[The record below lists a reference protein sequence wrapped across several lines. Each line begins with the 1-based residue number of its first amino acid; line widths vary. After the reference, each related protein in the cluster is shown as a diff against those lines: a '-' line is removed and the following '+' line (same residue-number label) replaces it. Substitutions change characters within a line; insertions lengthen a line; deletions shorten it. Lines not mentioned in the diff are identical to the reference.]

1 MASVLDRRY
10 WSQLARAARAGSR
23 TFRSQRPKRYYL
35 AACLCFK
42 DAARDLAEWLEFHR
56 LVGVEHFYLYN
67 NESSDSYAE
76 VLRPYQEAGLVT
88 CHDWPGA
95 VQQAATYEHCIE
107 SYREQARWIAF
118 IDDDEF
124 LFPTLGD
131 DLRSKLVRYEDFAGV
146 AVCRTVFG
154 ASGHEKRPDGLVIES
169 YTHRQRALGTKIKSI
184 VNPLEVRSCSVHA
197 FGYLRGAHAVDEKKR
212 VLTGADI
219 SAPSVERLCMNHY
232 YTKSFEDFR
241 RKVER
246 GRATRLERR
255 TLPDEEAWRR
265 EEALRSEVEDLVIQ
279 RFVPEL
285 KRRLAAAPGAP
296 R

>member
-1 MASVLDRRY
+1 MASLLDRRT
-10 WSQLARAARAGSR
+10 WSQLARAARASAR

-67 NESSDSYAE
+67 NESTDAYGE
-76 VLRPYQEAGLVT
+76 VLRPYQDAGLVT
-88 CHDWPGA
+88 LHDWPGVA
-95 VQQAATYEHCIE
+95 QQAATYEHCVE

-124 LFPTLGD
+124 LFPVAGD

-154 ASGHEKRPDGLVIES
+154 TSGHEKRPDGLVIES
-169 YTHRQRALGTKIKSI
+169 YTRRQRALGTKIKSI
-184 VNPLEVRSCSVHA
+184 VNPLEVRTATVHA
-197 FGYLRGAHAVDEKKR
+197 FGFLRGAQAVDEKKR
-212 VLTGADI
+212 VLPGADI
-219 SAPSVERLCMNHY
+219 AAPSVERLCMNHY
-232 YTKSFEDFR
+232 FTKSFEDFR

-246 GRATRLERR
+246 GRATRAEKRV
-255 TLPDEEAWRR
+255 LPDDESWRR
-265 EEALRSEVEDLVIQ
+265 DEALRAEVEDLAIQ

-285 KRRLAAAPGAP
+285 KRRLALPPGRA

>member
-1 MASVLDRRY
+1 MASLLDRRT
-10 WSQLARAARAGSR
+10 WSQLARAARAGAR
-23 TFRSQRPKRYYL
+23 TFRSQRPKRHYL

-67 NESSDSYAE
+67 NESSDHYAE
-76 VLRPYQEAGLVT
+76 VLRPYRDAGLVT
-88 CHDWPGA
+88 FHDWPGA

-107 SYREQARWIAF
+107 TYRQEARWIAF
-118 IDDDEF
+118 VDDDEF
-124 LFPTLGD
+124 LFPTTGD
-131 DLRSKLVRYEDFAGV
+131 DLRSKLVRYEDFAGIG
-146 AVCRTVFG
+146 VCRTVFG
-154 ASGHEKRPDGLVIES
+154 ASGHEKRPEGLVIES
-169 YTHRQRALGTKIKSI
+169 YTRRQRALGTKIKSI
-184 VNPLEVRSCSVHA
+184 VNPLEVRSATVHA

-212 VLTGADI
+212 ILAGADI
-219 SAPSVERLCMNHY
+219 RDPSVERLCMNHY

-246 GRATRLERR
+246 GRATRLEKRV
-255 TLPDEEAWRR
+255 LPDEEAWKQ

-285 KRRLAAAPGAP
+285 KRRLALPRAAA

>member
-1 MASVLDRRY
+1 MASVLHRRY
-10 WSQLARAARAGSR
+10 WSQLARAARAGGR
-23 TFRSQRPKRYYL
+23 AFRSQRPKRHYL

-42 DAARDLAEWLEFHR
+42 DAGRDIAEWLEFHR
-56 LVGVEHFYLYN
+56 MVGVEHFYLYN
-67 NESSDSYAE
+67 NESSDGYAE
-76 VLRPYQEAGLVT
+76 VLRPYRAAGLVT
-88 CHDWPGA
+88 FHDWPGA
-95 VQQAATYEHCIE
+95 AQQAATYEHCVE
-107 SYREQARWIAF
+107 TYRQQARWIAF

-124 LFPTLGD
+124 LFPVEGE
-131 DLRSKLVRYEDFAGV
+131 DLRSKLTHFEDFAGV

-154 ASGHEKRPDGLVIES
+154 ASGHEKRPEGLVIES
-169 YTHRQRALGTKIKSI
+169 YTRRQRTLGTKIKSI

-246 GRATRLERR
+246 GRATRLEKRS
-255 TLPDEEAWRR
+255 LPDEEVWKQ
-265 EEALRSEVEDLVIQ
+265 EEALRSELEDLRIQ

-285 KRRLAAAPGAP
+285 KRRLAAAPGAA